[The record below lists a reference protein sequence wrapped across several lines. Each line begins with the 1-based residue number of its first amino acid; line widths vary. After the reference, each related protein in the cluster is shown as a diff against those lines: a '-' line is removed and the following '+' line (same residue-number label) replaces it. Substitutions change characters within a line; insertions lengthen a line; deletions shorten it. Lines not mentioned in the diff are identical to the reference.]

1 VATVKSHFV
10 RWLDFLAL
18 QSRIARWF
26 VVIAFTA
33 ALLLTLGLAVIQ
45 IYDTHYRLSQVI
57 ERRPEIFFAFVYG
70 WSLSSGLRRRL
81 YSRPLSAWVLIWWA
95 FMSVLPVLAILY
107 SIGLVDPSTTNL
119 INIAVFV
126 ALGAMLNVFWAVFE
140 LLHEDARKLRQGGSH

>member
-10 RWLDFLAL
+10 RWLDILAL

-57 ERRPEIFFAFVYG
+57 ERRPEILFAFVYG

>member
-10 RWLDFLAL
+10 RWLDILAL

-57 ERRPEIFFAFVYG
+57 ERRPEILFAFVYG

-107 SIGLVDPSTTNL
+107 SLGLVDPSTTNL